1 MKKRSDNTLDSDVT
15 KSIAEKTE
23 AKFPD
28 SKTTKIIEEKAASS
42 TVDSN
47 LKKTAKPNIETK
59 AEAIIDVK
67 KTAKAKAETKEP
79 ALEPAKTITVKKE
92 ENQLDPEAIK
102 IIEARHHD
110 PFSVLGRHPSD
121 NHILVKVYLPY
132 AETVRLG
139 NNGPVLDRITGTDFF
154 EYYAKAGELPEHYQL
169 IWVDKNGYTHENYDP
184 YDFASQLPSFDQ
196 HLFGEGKHWHIYQK
210 LGGHLHTV
218 DGIEGVLFAV
228 WAPNAGRVSVVG
240 DFNRWDG
247 RCNPM
252 RSLGGSGIWEIFIPG
267 QKAGCLYKFEI
278 LNRNTNEILLK
289 TDPYGQQF
297 EFRPN
302 TSSIVIK
309 ENNYTWQDNQWMSQR
324 VKHDWLHEPMAIY
337 EVHLGSWR
345 RDNQGNFLSYRALAV
360 ELVNYVKQM
369 GFTHIELLPIT
380 EHPFDGSWGYQT
392 TGYFAPT
399 SRHGTPDDF
408 RYFVDTCHQ
417 NDIGIILD
425 WVPAHFPKDGFA
437 LARFDGS
444 ALYEHEDPRKGE
456 HRDWGTLIYNYGRN
470 EIKNF
475 LLASALFWLEE
486 FHLDGLRVDAVASML
501 YLDYSREQ
509 NDWIPN
515 MYGGNE
521 NLEAIDF
528 FRELNTVTHDQHPG
542 TVMMAEES
550 TSWPQVT
557 RPTWTGG
564 LGFSMKWNMGWM
576 HDVLSYMSQEP
587 IHRKYHHDQLTFG
600 MLYAFTENFTLPFS
614 HDEVVHGKGS
624 LVNKMPGDE
633 WQRFANL
640 RLLYT
645 FMYTYPGK
653 KLLFMGCEFGQGT
666 EWNSNKDL
674 DWYVLDYPHH
684 KGVQTLLKDLNQ
696 VYRTHP
702 ALFSHDFDHHGFE
715 WIDCHDVQQSIISYR
730 RKNQFEELI
739 VVLNFTPVPRENYR
753 LGVPE
758 PGTYSEIFNSDSKY
772 YDGSNTGNGTVV
784 SEPTPWMN
792 HPHSISLTLP
802 PLGGLILKL

>member
-1 MKKRSDNTLDSDVT
+1 VKKGSDNTLDS
-15 KSIAEKTE
+15 E
-23 AKFPD
+23 A
-28 SKTTKIIEEKAASS
+28 TKIIA
-42 TVDSN
+42 
-47 LKKTAKPNIETK
+47 AKPVANLPDSEAAKITEESVAPATIDTATK
-59 AEAIIDVK
+59 K
-67 KTAKAKAETKEP
+67 PAKPKVVAKPQAS
-79 ALEPAKTITVKKE
+79 EPAKPQKAKTAVKTPDSESVKTIAAKTE
-92 ENQLDPEAIK
+92 EERKLDADAIK
-102 IIEARHHD
+102 IMAAKHHD
-110 PFSVLGRHPSD
+110 PFSVLGRHPK
-121 NHILVKVYLPY
+121 NGQIRINVYLPY
-132 AETVRLG
+132 AETVHLS
-139 NNGPVLDRITGTDFF
+139 NGPVLNRVTGTDFF
-154 EYYAKAGELPEHYQL
+154 EYVAREGELPEHYKL
-169 IWVDKNGYTHENYDP
+169 VWVDKSGYTHENYDP
-184 YDFASQLPSFDQ
+184 YDFGTQLPEFDQ
-196 HLFGEGKHWHIYQK
+196 YLFGEGKHWHIYQK
-210 LGGHLHTV
+210 LGGHLHSV
-218 DGIEGVLFAV
+218 DGIDGVLFTV
-228 WAPNAGRVSVVG
+228 WAPNAGRVSIVG
-240 DFNRWDG
+240 DFNNWDG

-267 QKAGCLYKFEI
+267 LKTGCLYKFEI
-278 LNRNTNEILLK
+278 LNRNSNEILLK

-302 TSSIVIK
+302 TSSIVVK
-309 ENNYTWQDNQWMSQR
+309 EKNYVWQDGLWLSER
-324 VKHDWLHEPMAIY
+324 AKYDWLHEPMSIY

-345 RDNQGNFLSYRALAV
+345 RDNQGNFLSYRVLAV

-399 SRHGTPDDF
+399 SRHGSPDDF
-408 RYFVDTCHQ
+408 RYFIDTCHQ
-417 NDIGIILD
+417 NGIGVILD
-425 WVPAHFPKDGFA
+425 WVPAHFPKDAFA
-437 LARFDGS
+437 LAKFDGS

-470 EIKNF
+470 EVKNF
-475 LLASALFWLEE
+475 LLSSAIFWLEE

-501 YLDYSREQ
+501 YLDYSRKA

-528 FRELNTVTHDQHPG
+528 FRELNTVTHDLHPG

-576 HDVLSYMSQEP
+576 HDVLSYMSEEP

-600 MLYAFTENFTLPFS
+600 MLYAFTENFALPFS

-624 LVNKMPGDE
+624 LLSKMPGDE

-666 EWNSNKDL
+666 EWNANTDL

-684 KGVQTLLKDLNQ
+684 KGMQTLVKDLNHL
-696 VYRTHP
+696 YKTHP
-702 ALFSHDFDHHGFE
+702 ALFSHDFDHQGFE
-715 WIDCHDVQQSIISYR
+715 WIDCHDVEQSIISYR
-730 RKNQFEELI
+730 RKNTFEELI
-739 VVLNFTPVPRENYR
+739 IILNFTPVPRNNYR
-753 LGVPE
+753 LGVPDA
-758 PGTYSEIFNSDSKY
+758 GTYTEIFNSDSKY
-772 YDGSNTGNGTVV
+772 YDGSNTGNGAVV
-784 SEPTPWMN
+784 SEPTKWMN
-792 HPHSISLTLP
+792 HPYSISLNLP
-802 PLGGLILKL
+802 PLGALILKL

>member
-1 MKKRSDNTLDSDVT
+1 MKKRSNNTLDSDAKKAIAANPEAITPDSEATQTLAENPTTTAPKAGSKT
-15 KSIAEKTE
+15 KS
-23 AKFPD
+23 
-28 SKTTKIIEEKAASS
+28 TKKSAASAVAS
-42 TVDSN
+42 E
-47 LKKTAKPNIETK
+47 PETN
-59 AEAIIDVK
+59 
-67 KTAKAKAETKEP
+67 P
-79 ALEPAKTITVKKE
+79 AVITD
-92 ENQLDPEAIK
+92 NMLDAEAIK
-102 IIEARHHD
+102 IAAARHHD
-110 PFSVLGRHPSD
+110 PFSILGRHPV
-121 NHILVKVYLPY
+121 NGQVLVKVYLPY
-132 AETVRLG
+132 AESVRFS
-139 NNGPVLDRITGTDFF
+139 NNGPVLNRIIGSDFF
-154 EYYAKAGELPEHYQL
+154 EYYAQENELPEHYKL
-169 IWVDKNGYTHENYDP
+169 SWVDKNGNAHENYDP
-184 YDFASQLPSFDQ
+184 YDFGTQFPTFDQ

-218 DGIEGVLFAV
+218 DGIHGVLFAV

-252 RSLGGSGIWEIFIPG
+252 RSLGGSGIWEIFIPDLD
-267 QKAGCLYKFEI
+267 AGCLYKFEI
-278 LNRNTNEILLK
+278 LNRYSNEILLK

-297 EFRPN
+297 EFRPS
-302 TSSIVIK
+302 TSSIIVK
-309 ENNYTWQDNQWMSQR
+309 EKAYQWQDEVWLSQR
-324 VKHDWLHEPMAIY
+324 AKHDWLHEPMSIY

-345 RDNQGNFLSYRALAV
+345 RDAQGNFLTYRELAV
-360 ELVNYVKQM
+360 ELVDYVKLM
-369 GFTHIELLPIT
+369 GFTHIELLPVT

-399 SRHGTPDDF
+399 SRHGSPDDF
-408 RYFVDTCHQ
+408 RYFIDTCHQ
-417 NDIGIILD
+417 NGIGVILD
-425 WVPAHFPKDGFA
+425 WVPAHFPKDAFA

-444 ALYEHEDPRKGE
+444 PLYEHEDPRKGE

-470 EIKNF
+470 EVKNF
-475 LLASALFWLEE
+475 LLASAVFWLAE

-501 YLDYSREQ
+501 YLDYSREA

-528 FRELNTVTHDQHPG
+528 FRELNAVTHDLHPG

-587 IHRKYHHDQLTFG
+587 IHRKYHHDKLTFG
-600 MLYAFTENFTLPFS
+600 MLYAFTENFALPFS

-624 LVNKMPGDE
+624 LVSKMPGDE

-666 EWNSNKDL
+666 EWNAGREL

-684 KGVQTLLKDLNQ
+684 KGVQTLVKDLNQ
-696 VYRTHP
+696 LYKTHP

-715 WIDCHDVQQSIISYR
+715 WIDCRDVEQSIISYR
-730 RKNQFEELI
+730 RKNQFEELVI
-739 VVLNFTPVPRENYR
+739 VLNFTPVPRNNYR

-758 PGTYSEIFNSDSKY
+758 PGTYMEIFNSDSKY
-772 YDGSNTGNGTVV
+772 YDGSNTGSGAVV

-792 HPHSISLTLP
+792 HPHSINLNLP
-802 PLGGLILKL
+802 PLGALILKL